1 MNKVGNTI
9 LNCNYCHDDHTM
21 FNRNLYYCPKV
32 FGGWVDIRKKNPTK
46 KIVGY
51 RKCFT
56 HKLDGKWDWQCPVW
70 FTEGM
75 FANATIHSTRDFNTQ
90 EEAVADMEKT
100 MKLFGVTKR
109 TKNLNL
115 PPKQTI
121 TPRCAESKKGK

>member
-1 MNKVGNTI
+1 MATP
-9 LNCNYCHDDHTM
+9 TS
-21 FNRNLYYCPKV
+21 YYCPKV
-32 FGGWVDIRKKNPTK
+32 FGGWVNIRKKKAP

-70 FTEGM
+70 FNQGM
-75 FANATIHSTRDFNTQ
+75 FANAMIKSTKDFDTEVEANT
-90 EEAVADMEKT
+90 DMEAT

-115 PPKQTI
+115 PPKQQL

>member
-1 MNKVGNTI
+1 MATP
-9 LNCNYCHDDHTM
+9 TS
-21 FNRNLYYCPKV
+21 YYCPKV
-32 FGGWVDIRKKNPTK
+32 FGGWVNIRKKKAP

-56 HKLDGKWDWQCPVW
+56 HKLDSKWDWQCPVW
-70 FTEGM
+70 FNQGM
-75 FANATIHSTRDFNTQ
+75 FANAMIKSTKDFDTEVEANT
-90 EEAVADMEKT
+90 DMEAT

-115 PPKQTI
+115 PPKQQL

>member
-1 MNKVGNTI
+1 MKKTI
-9 LNCNYCHDDHTM
+9 HCRICREVHKMEGRYK
-21 FNRNLYYCPKV
+21 YYCPKV
-32 FGGWVDIRKKNPTK
+32 FGGWAYLKKPAP

-70 FTEGM
+70 FNQGM
-75 FANATIHSTRDFNTQ
+75 FANAMIKSARDFDT
-90 EEAVADMEKT
+90 EVEAAADMEKT

-115 PPKQTI
+115 PPKQTQP
-121 TPRCAESKKGK
+121 PRCAESKKGK